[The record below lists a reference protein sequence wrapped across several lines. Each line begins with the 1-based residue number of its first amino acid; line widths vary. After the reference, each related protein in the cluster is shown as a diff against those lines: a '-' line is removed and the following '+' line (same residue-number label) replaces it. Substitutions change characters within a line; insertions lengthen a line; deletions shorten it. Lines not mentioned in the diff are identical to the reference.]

1 MKKNWEQIG
10 LQAFWRLNSARPSHC
25 SHSSYCESARRS
37 EPVARLPV
45 PWASPDGPRPR
56 IFPYERDAEVV
67 PCAASADKN
76 SASRSRLVSH
86 PRHVFMHQSGAAKP
100 TCSKVRRVPPSI
112 RSSRNVT
119 IVGLLGVPPECHVS
133 TSFFEVSISK
143 NSPSSVKGRPLPV
156 PTATPYPYVTGPIG
170 RIEDARSDPPILDF
184 F

>member
-76 SASRSRLVSH
+76 SASRSRLSLVHGRLRWRPGSANCH
-86 PRHVFMHQSGAAKP
+86 VPGMRLARGTFRHGQGVQQPRGKVQTGPQPSSMPFLTHSRVRGAA
-100 TCSKVRRVPPSI
+100 
-112 RSSRNVT
+112 N
-119 IVGLLGVPPECHVS
+119 
-133 TSFFEVSISK
+133 
-143 NSPSSVKGRPLPV
+143 
-156 PTATPYPYVTGPIG
+156 A
-170 RIEDARSDPPILDF
+170 
-184 F
+184 